1 MIEATTNNPA
11 FTPLYGVS
19 MRIFSKK
26 AIFKNTPNQIANN
39 RLNTI
44 KEMGFKLIQRNKLAI
59 KWLLQAQPTVT

>member
-19 MRIFSKK
+19 MCIFSKK

-44 KEMGFKLIQRNKLAI
+44 KEMGFIFNC
-59 KWLLQAQPTVT
+59 